1 MYTSNPND
9 FSGRPG
15 QPPKAGKPE
24 PRFFAWI
31 RSSGLMRGDD
41 RWIGGVC
48 SGLAHRLG
56 WSPTLVRAL
65 VLVSTLFFG
74 FGAALYAF
82 GWFLMP
88 DWRTGRILCEDLIAG
103 EWDWN
108 CLGCIMFLAI
118 AIVIP
123 GAGWVAI
130 ALALLALWMLAQSGI
145 RQQEGYGFG
154 YRGGQPGP
162 NGSGQPFGG
171 QPGGQSSGQ
180 PFGGKPF
187 NGQPNGQPFGG
198 QTFGGQSYGSQP
210 FGGQPGQSF
219 DGQTFSGQ
227 PGDQQFG
234 SRPGQSFGGQSDQP
248 TQPNQSNQTSQSDQ
262 PRQSG
267 SSASWAAPGTF
278 QTQPSNGAAPAWSA
292 PNTAQTPPPSGGP
305 YGVNVSQPV
314 SRQPNNVSQHVS
326 RSVTPHVVTA
336 KPMRRK
342 PAGPIVVLC
351 VLGLIFVTFAIVL
364 GLLQWYGMGIESQLR
379 VFTLWICAIC
389 VGLGLLLVGLGIRG
403 RRSGGLIPVS
413 LCAGALA
420 VIMLFMSGSYAAL
433 YHDLTYVPHVK
444 GSHVEQVIGL
454 GYQVNIDAN
463 TPTNDY
469 GTDSIRVNRHYWI
482 AGSSDGTFSALESG
496 ILFKGDDYNQ
506 SKAHIDWS
514 DWGSTHKA
522 HELKLSDG
530 TSTMSS
536 CPAGQI
542 YVSAYQAQVL
552 ITLPKG
558 CSYVFGD
565 TYQYSFTSQVG
576 GENWGV
582 RNTFGVWM
590 SSPLGFDDADD
601 MDYLSPFREGNDDGA
616 YDWVDYE
623 KAPADGPELYISVPY
638 ALEGSVRVRYPDEG
652 NERNYQDYA
661 DSSHVSTNKREDTDA
676 TDKETEQ

>member
-9 FSGRPG
+9 FSGQPG

-65 VLVSTLFFG
+65 VLIGTLFFG
-74 FGAALYAF
+74 FGAALYAI

-130 ALALLALWMLAQSGI
+130 ALAALALGVLVQSGI

-154 YRGGQPGP
+154 YRGGRPGP
-162 NGSGQPFGG
+162 NGSGRPFGG
-171 QPGGQSSGQ
+171 QPSGQPGGQ

-187 NGQPNGQPFGG
+187 NTQPNGQPF
-198 QTFGGQSYGSQP
+198 
-210 FGGQPGQSF
+210 
-219 DGQTFSGQ
+219 SGQ
-227 PGDQQFG
+227 PFA
-234 SRPGQSFGGQSDQP
+234 GQPQ
-248 TQPNQSNQTSQSDQ
+248 QPN
-262 PRQSG
+262 
-267 SSASWAAPGTF
+267 GT
-278 QTQPSNGAAPAWSA
+278 APAWSA
-292 PNTAQTPPPSGGP
+292 PNTAQTPPPVGGP

-314 SRQPNNVSQHVS
+314 SQQPSNVSRYVS
-326 RSVTPHVVTA
+326 RSATPHVATA

-342 PAGPIVVLC
+342 PAGPIAVLC
-351 VLGLIFVTFAIVL
+351 VLGLIFVTFAIML
-364 GLLQWYGMGIESQLR
+364 GLVQWYQMGIESQLR

-420 VIMLFMSGSYAAL
+420 VVMLFASGAYAVL

-454 GYQVNIDAN
+454 GRTVNNKGNDQ
-463 TPTNDY
+463 TNDY
-469 GTDSIRVNRHYWI
+469 GTDSVRVGRDYWI
-482 AGSSDGTFSALESG
+482 AGPSDGTFSAMESG
-496 ILFKGDDYNQ
+496 MLFQGDDYNQ

-601 MDYLSPFREGNDDGA
+601 MDYMAPFREGNDDGA

-661 DSSHVSTNKREDTDA
+661 DSSHTTTNKREDADA
-676 TDKETEQ
+676 TNKETER